1 MSALEELLQAL
12 RTVEDHLDRGQR
24 HLAHAQRVLREA
36 EVALTR
42 IDPDHPETVVPP
54 GLPHAQDRIEH
65 TLTAVD
71 HVAEALRDFAA
82 RL

>member
-12 RTVEDHLDRGQR
+12 QHVDDQLARGQQ
-24 HLAHAQRVLREA
+24 HLVHARRSLREA
-36 EVALTR
+36 EAALTR

-54 GLPHAQDRIEH
+54 GLPRSKDRIED
-65 TLTAVD
+65 TLTKVE
-71 HVAEALRDFAA
+71 HVTDALRDFAS